1 MESTFDADGFVRRI
15 GERLVEQFNDARAAT
30 SPATVGEAMEQP
42 VKDQLE
48 QVLPRGIG
56 VGSGF
61 VIDSYGGTSRQT
73 DIVLYEKDICPIF
86 SINRTPATTYYPCE
100 CVIAVGE
107 VKSSLDGP
115 SLKDAFKKVASVKR
129 LQRHEVLHPI
139 PLPDTGR
146 RFPIYRNYGNLQGD
160 STYNADE
167 APGDRARIV
176 GFVLGGDIRIKRD
189 TLMLSFLAQAQEV
202 GDRLS
207 PNLLV
212 TLDGITFRWGKV
224 TKERPGEI
232 VSSDDGKYSLRVRHD
247 GPQTWKTDWS
257 AESATHLGSVGAD
270 DSFRVLIQWA
280 RQIFRRGRTSDASAL
295 DRYFD
300 SREPHGGVLALPKRR

>member
-1 MESTFDADGFVRRI
+1 MRAALHHGNGPLGELGGICLESTFDADAFVRRI

-42 VKDQLE
+42 MKDQLE

-86 SINRTPATTYYPCE
+86 SINGTPATTYYPCE
-100 CVIAVGE
+100 CVIASG
-107 VKSSLDGP
+107 KSRAVWTARRSKMHSRRSLRSSGFSATRCFTRYPCLTRAGAFP
-115 SLKDAFKKVASVKR
+115 STVTTETFR
-129 LQRHEVLHPI
+129 ETPHTMRTRHPATER
-139 PLPDTGR
+139 G
-146 RFPIYRNYGNLQGD
+146 
-160 STYNADE
+160 
-167 APGDRARIV
+167 V

-189 TLMLSFLAQAQEV
+189 TLMLSFLALAQEV

-212 TLDGITFRWGKV
+212 TLDGITFYWGKV
-224 TKERPGEI
+224 TKERPGRLSPATTASTPFE
-232 VSSDDGKYSLRVRHD
+232 SGMMDLRLG
-247 GPQTWKTDWS
+247 GPAGRRSRNAPGQ
-257 AESATHLGSVGAD
+257 H
-270 DSFRVLIQWA
+270 
-280 RQIFRRGRTSDASAL
+280 RRG
-295 DRYFD
+295 
-300 SREPHGGVLALPKRR
+300 